1 MVPARVALGD
11 VAVTQISADCLRGT
25 FCGRTVPAAAAGA
38 ELDARARRN
47 ANARLLAERPLA
59 SVGENE
65 PHRVR
70 PRFPSS
76 GEPPRGVA
84 LTLDRRGEPAVLE
97 RAEEDV
103 DAEAAAVPS
112 GAAGVGRQLHAL
124 EQRRVL
130 RLPDLCGRETG
141 RALGD
146 VDEAVRAVAAGVPA
160 LAGRVGRPV
169 GPRLAVAVAAA
180 PPDERAEVA
189 AAARPHSR

>member
-11 VAVTQISADCLRGT
+11 VAVTQISADGLRGP
-25 FCGRTVPAAAAGA
+25 FGGRTVAAAAAGA
-38 ELDARARRN
+38 ELDARAGRDPD
-47 ANARLLAERPLA
+47 ARLLAERPLA

-65 PHRVR
+65 SHRVR
-70 PRFPSS
+70 PGFPSS
-76 GEPPRGVA
+76 GKPPRSVA

-103 DAEAAAVPS
+103 DAEAAAVSS

-130 RLPDLCGRETG
+130 RLPDLRRREAG

-160 LAGRVGRPV
+160 LARRGGRPL
-169 GPRLAVAVAAA
+169 GPRLAAARA
-180 PPDERAEVA
+180 GGPPDAGADVA
-189 AAARPHSR
+189 PAAGR